1 MTDITLYLIAKRIGE
16 RLRTR
21 LVGFQRGTESR
32 VRCEPIL
39 AQKLNGLG
47 SHKPKVAGPFSQ
59 KIDLKLPKPGK
70 KVGFVAREALSDPR
84 VFSRQ
89 HVIYVPEGDGLIL
102 WQGSDQEG
110 WHRGSKPLAPSGGE
124 VSQFKEVVHSFRI
137 TAMASKKSWS
147 LEQIRSL
154 INH

>member
-1 MTDITLYLIAKRIGE
+1 MTDIPLYLIANRIGE

-21 LVGFQRGTESR
+21 LVCFQRGAESR

-39 AQKLNGLG
+39 AQKLNGFG
-47 SHKPKVAGPFSQ
+47 SHKPKVAGPFFQ

-89 HVIYVPEGDGLIL
+89 YAIYIPKRDGLIL
-102 WQGSDQEG
+102 WQGLDQEG

-124 VSQFKEVVHSFRI
+124 VSQFKEVAYVYYV
-137 TAMASKKSWS
+137 MAVTPVGG
-147 LEQIRSL
+147 
-154 INH
+154 